1 MENLKNYFINQDIT
15 ETKKSLKLKLF
26 DYFYRILSGKVMT
39 GFYIL
44 YFFHSVEILQ
54 LISYAFSSPHKEV
67 WKMPEK
73 TSNFI
78 DDFFSGFRLAPVLK
92 YLKLKMFTFVFLIV
106 FLLILIFFILLMVQ
120 IIIGKENSSLFE
132 KLRNFTSF
140 LIPFFTILLYIPIN
154 ELFFSIFDCSNKCL
168 HNRKE
173 EVHCWRG
180 THLFLVL
187 ISIIGI
193 ILNLIINALFT
204 FFYFYPFSTQKVSI
218 KLTSSVDIVLS
229 LIKIIYV
236 IQNIFIKDE
245 YISIAFLL
253 FLYFF

>member
-44 YFFHSVEILQ
+44 YFFHSIEILQ

-120 IIIGKENSSLFE
+120 III
-132 KLRNFTSF
+132 
-140 LIPFFTILLYIPIN
+140 
-154 ELFFSIFDCSNKCL
+154 
-168 HNRKE
+168 
-173 EVHCWRG
+173 
-180 THLFLVL
+180 
-187 ISIIGI
+187 
-193 ILNLIINALFT
+193 
-204 FFYFYPFSTQKVSI
+204 
-218 KLTSSVDIVLS
+218 
-229 LIKIIYV
+229 
-236 IQNIFIKDE
+236 
-245 YISIAFLL
+245 
-253 FLYFF
+253 